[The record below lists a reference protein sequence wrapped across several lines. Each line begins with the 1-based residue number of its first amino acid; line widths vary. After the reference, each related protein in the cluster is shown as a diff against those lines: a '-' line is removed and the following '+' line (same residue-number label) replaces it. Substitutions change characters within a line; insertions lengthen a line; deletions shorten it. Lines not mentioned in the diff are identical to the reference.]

1 MLPLRKSAPGKVL
14 PNEQRGAGCRSNVL
28 DVSAHGVLGRCVS
41 NGGAKP
47 DVKQRSANAST
58 ERMSA
63 QGRPIDCGAVACTQG
78 SQACGGAAKSA
89 SLRGCRASLDPA
101 LAEHNQRLLR
111 KRGTGGQKSGGPLVQ
126 GGFSQFSHCVLTAAA
141 VQHNAHNL
149 RTPKHGSRYRY
160 DLTAA
165 AVQHNARAHTLRTPS
180 TGATIT
186 MDGGLA
192 VSRPVHTQ
200 AVNRQNVG
208 EEEAPS

>member
-1 MLPLRKSAPGKVL
+1 MMNHEKEDAALNSSTLGLSMLPLRKSAPGKVL

-111 KRGTGGQKSGGPLVQ
+111 KRGTGRSEERRPPCVQ
-126 GGFSQFSHCVLTAAA
+126 GGFSHSSHSQNFCTVLYCTM
-141 VQHNAHNL
+141 VQ
-149 RTPKHGSRYRY
+149 Y
-160 DLTAA
+160 
-165 AVQHNARAHTLRTPS
+165 
-180 TGATIT
+180 
-186 MDGGLA
+186 
-192 VSRPVHTQ
+192 
-200 AVNRQNVG
+200 
-208 EEEAPS
+208 

>member
-141 VQHNAHNL
+141 AVKHKT
-149 RTPKHGSRYRY
+149 RTTSGP
-160 DLTAA
+160 
-165 AVQHNARAHTLRTPS
+165 PS
-180 TGATIT
+180 TGAAIA
-186 MDGGLA
+186 MDGGGSHCCCCSTQRARIDPGPPGAHSHLFV
-192 VSRPVHTQ
+192 VS
-200 AVNRQNVG
+200 
-208 EEEAPS
+208 

>member
-126 GGFSQFSHCVLTAAA
+126 GGFSQFSHCVLTTAAA
-141 VQHNAHNL
+141 QHNAHTL
-149 RTPKHGSRYRY
+149 RAPKHRSHYHYGRSHCCCCSTQR
-160 DLTAA
+160 
-165 AVQHNARAHTLRTPS
+165 ARMVPGPPGTHSHLFV
-180 TGATIT
+180 
-186 MDGGLA
+186 
-192 VSRPVHTQ
+192 VS
-200 AVNRQNVG
+200 
-208 EEEAPS
+208 